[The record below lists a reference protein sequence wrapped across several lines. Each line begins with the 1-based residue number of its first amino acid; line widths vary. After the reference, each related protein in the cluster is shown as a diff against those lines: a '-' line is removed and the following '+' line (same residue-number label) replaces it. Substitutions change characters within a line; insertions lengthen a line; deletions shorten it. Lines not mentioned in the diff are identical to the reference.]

1 VRSRELFSAGE
12 VWDQAGATAM
22 QAPARK
28 TTGKIALLCIR
39 YLLSIFENVMDV
51 TFIAPIWQGTC
62 QGPAINLLP
71 KT

>member
-22 QAPARK
+22 HAPARK
-28 TTGKIALLCIR
+28 TTGKIALLCIIR

-51 TFIAPIWQGTC
+51 TFIALIRQGTC
-62 QGPAINLLP
+62 QGPTINL
-71 KT
+71 